1 MGLVTHKIDVDGK
14 GKSGVAISIE
24 ALEKIWPEMP
34 ASISR
39 KITRESPKNPIDST
53 DGIKIPK
60 WWLILPSFVVLP
72 FLLVILRVVLEIR
85 GNQISINPPQSIPQN
100 NPKIKSI
107 YDLCPIE
114 SQLLTCGEEK
124 KSIPINF
131 PIQSQVSPK
140 ESSGRSELTKKNYK
154 QAVKYLTEAWEGE
167 GKDKDPSLLIA
178 MNNAK
183 IMQELQQQSLGINQV
198 HAISVAIPFSKTP
211 EYISENILRG
221 VAWKQEEFNN
231 EFNNNNEDWKLLV
244 LMADDSNDWKQA
256 QKIAN
261 EIGRYNSTLDNPIL
275 GFIGH
280 YSSKAT
286 VNVINK
292 YHKLKINQI
301 TPSATSTRESLK
313 YIFED
318 NFKNQNLS
326 NPKLDFSFFFRTV
339 GTTKEAMDAVRKYID
354 NENPDIKNVIIFR
367 DSTDVFSLSSSSEAK
382 KQLLEKM
389 RIQRDNITEVELFE
403 KNPLDLTETLKT
415 YKNNPLRNETN
426 TVIFL
431 FMGAYT
437 QFKRGQVKAIIE
449 ENKGDFLLIGSTPV
463 YTPDFLEEFDKSVLN
478 NIIIRRFWVPS
489 ELDQNIKNFQS
500 FWKTEDYLI
509 TRIGTSYDATEMFI
523 RAISQQRQS
532 EGTPT
537 PEGINDALLNTDFMG
552 MTGEVKIIKDGPNK
566 GDREDANFY
575 LIKPDCNEKGKCE
588 WMRLNRHSEQN

>member
-532 EGTPT
+532 E
-537 PEGINDALLNTDFMG
+537 
-552 MTGEVKIIKDGPNK
+552 
-566 GDREDANFY
+566 
-575 LIKPDCNEKGKCE
+575 
-588 WMRLNRHSEQN
+588 